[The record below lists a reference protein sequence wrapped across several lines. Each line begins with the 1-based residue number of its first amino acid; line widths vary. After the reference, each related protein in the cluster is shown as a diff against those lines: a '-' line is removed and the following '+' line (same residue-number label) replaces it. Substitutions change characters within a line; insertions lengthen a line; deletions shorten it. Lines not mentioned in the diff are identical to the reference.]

1 MAAAEPTRVLLS
13 VSSFGAGGD
22 HDRRKLEEAGMEV
35 LDNPHGRRL
44 TREEIAAA
52 IPEVHALVAGTE
64 PLDLS
69 VLERASRL
77 RVISRV
83 GVGLENV
90 DLNAA
95 RSLGIVV
102 RNTPDAVTDPVAE
115 LTLGGMLSLLRH
127 IGAMDRALRAGNWE
141 RKMGS
146 LLRGKTVGIVGLGR
160 IGRRLTELLAPFEVT
175 VLASDRA
182 PDERV
187 ARELGATYVE
197 LHELLE
203 RSDVVTLHVPG
214 MAKPLIGAEELARMQ
229 PHALLVNA
237 SRGGLVDEDALVA
250 ALREERLAGAYVDT
264 FVDEPYT
271 GPLTELEQVLVTPH
285 AGSYAR
291 EARARM
297 EAEAV
302 DNLLGALEEFR

>member
-1 MAAAEPTRVLLS
+1 MAAADPTRVLLS
-13 VSSFGAGGD
+13 VSSFGAAGD
-22 HDRRKLEEAGMEV
+22 EPRHKLEQAGMEV

-44 TREEIAAA
+44 TADEIGEL
-52 IPEVHALVAGTE
+52 IGDVHALVAGTE
-64 PLDLS
+64 PLGLE
-69 VLERASRL
+69 VLERASHL

-115 LTLGGMLSLLRH
+115 LTLAGILSLLRH
-127 IGAMDRALRAGNWE
+127 IGEMDRALRAGNWE
-141 RKMGS
+141 RKMGG
-146 LLRGKTVGIVGLGR
+146 LLRGRTVGIVGLGR
-160 IGRRLTELLAPFEVT
+160 IGRRLTELLKPFEVT

-187 ARELGATYVE
+187 AAELGATYVE
-197 LHELLE
+197 LGELLE
-203 RSDVVTLHVPG
+203 RSDIVTLHVPG
-214 MAKPLIGAEELARMQ
+214 MARPLIGADELARMQ

-237 SRGGLVDEDALVA
+237 SRGGLVDEEALAA

-264 FVDEPYT
+264 FVDEPYS
-271 GPLTELEQVLVTPH
+271 GPLAQFEQVLVTPH

-297 EAEAV
+297 ESEAV

>member
-1 MAAAEPTRVLLS
+1 MATAEPTRVLLS

-22 HDRRKLEEAGMEV
+22 QDRRKLEDAGMEV

-44 TREEIAAA
+44 TRDEIGEL
-52 IPEVHALVAGTE
+52 IGDVHALVAGTE
-64 PLDLS
+64 PLDLP
-69 VLERASRL
+69 VLEQAPRL

-115 LTLGGMLSLLRH
+115 LTLAGILSLLRH
-127 IGAMDRALRAGNWE
+127 IGEMDRALRAGNWE
-141 RKMGS
+141 RKMGG
-146 LLRGKTVGIVGLGR
+146 LLRGKTVGIIGLGR
-160 IGRRLTELLAPFEVT
+160 IGRRLTELLTPFEVT

-182 PDERV
+182 PDQHV
-187 ARELGATYVE
+187 AGQLGATYVE
-197 LHELLE
+197 LGELLE
-203 RSDVVTLHVPG
+203 RSDIVTLHVPG
-214 MAKPLIGAEELARMQ
+214 MTRPLIGAEELARMQ

-237 SRGGLVDEDALVA
+237 SRGGLVDEDALLA

-297 EAEAV
+297 ESEAV

>member
-1 MAAAEPTRVLLS
+1 MAASEPTRVLLS

-22 HDRRKLEEAGMEV
+22 QDRRKLEDAGMEV

-44 TREEIAAA
+44 TRDEIGEL
-52 IPEVHALVAGTE
+52 IGDVHALVAGTE
-64 PLDLS
+64 PLDLP
-69 VLERASRL
+69 VLEGASRL

-115 LTLGGMLSLLRH
+115 LTLGGILSLLRH
-127 IGAMDRALRAGNWE
+127 IGEMDRALRAGNWE
-141 RKMGS
+141 RKMGG

-160 IGRRLTELLAPFEVT
+160 IGRRLTELLTPFEVT

-182 PDERV
+182 PDQRV
-187 ARELGATYVE
+187 AGELGATYVA
-197 LHELLE
+197 LGELLE
-203 RSDVVTLHVPG
+203 RSDIVTLHVPG
-214 MAKPLIGAEELARMQ
+214 MARPLIGAEELARMQ

-237 SRGGLVDEDALVA
+237 SRGGLVDEDALLA

-297 EAEAV
+297 ESEAV

>member
-1 MAAAEPTRVLLS
+1 MATAEPTRVLLS

-22 HDRRKLEEAGMEV
+22 QDRRKLEDAGMEV

-44 TREEIAAA
+44 TRDEIGEL
-52 IPEVHALVAGTE
+52 IGDVHALVAGTE
-64 PLDLS
+64 PLDLP
-69 VLERASRL
+69 VLEQASRL

-115 LTLGGMLSLLRH
+115 LTLAGMLSLLRH
-127 IGAMDRALRAGNWE
+127 IGEMDRALRAGSWE
-141 RKMGS
+141 RKMGG

-182 PDERV
+182 PDQRV
-187 ARELGATYVE
+187 AGELGATYVE
-197 LHELLE
+197 LDELLE
-203 RSDVVTLHVPG
+203 RSDIVTLHVPG
-214 MAKPLIGAEELARMQ
+214 MTRPLIGADELARMQ

-237 SRGGLVDEDALVA
+237 SRGGLVDEDALLA
-250 ALREERLAGAYVDT
+250 ALHEGRLAGAYVDT

-297 EAEAV
+297 ESEAV

>member
-22 HDRRKLEEAGMEV
+22 EPRRKLEAAGMDV

-44 TREEIAAA
+44 TRDEIAKA
-52 IPEVHALVAGTE
+52 IPGVHALVAGTE
-64 PLDLS
+64 PLDEG
-69 VLERASRL
+69 VLEQAVRL

-115 LTLGGMLSLLRH
+115 LTLGGILSLLRH
-127 IGAMDRALRAGNWE
+127 IGEMDRALRNGGWE
-141 RKMGS
+141 RKMGG

-160 IGRRLTELLAPFEVT
+160 IGRRLAELLAPFEVEL
-175 VLASDRA
+175 LASDRA
-182 PDERV
+182 PDQAV
-187 ARELGATYVE
+187 ADQLGATYVE
-197 LHELLE
+197 LGELLE

-214 MAKPLIGAEELARMQ
+214 MSRPLLGADELARMQ

-237 SRGGLVDEDALVA
+237 SRGGLVDEDALID
-250 ALREERLAGAYVDT
+250 ALRGERLAGAYVDT

-271 GPLTELEQVLVTPH
+271 GPLTELEQVVVTPH

-302 DNLLGALEEFR
+302 DNLVEALEEFR

>member
-13 VSSFGAGGD
+13 VSSFGAAGD
-22 HDRRKLEEAGMEV
+22 GPRRKLEEAGMEV

-44 TREEIAAA
+44 TAA
-52 IPEVHALVAGTE
+52 EVSELIGEVEGLIAGTE
-64 PLDLS
+64 PLDLE
-69 VLERASRL
+69 VLERAAHL

-115 LTLGGMLSLLRH
+115 LTLAGMLSLLRH
-127 IGAMDRALRAGNWE
+127 IGEMDRALRDGRWE
-141 RKMGS
+141 RKMGG
-146 LLRGKTVGIVGLGR
+146 LLRGRTVGIVGLGR
-160 IGRRLTELLAPFEVT
+160 IGRRLTELLEPFDVT
-175 VLASDRA
+175 VLAADRA
-182 PDERV
+182 PDHHV
-187 ARELGATYVE
+187 AQHLGATYVE
-197 LHELLE
+197 LEQLLE
-203 RSDVVTLHVPG
+203 RSDIVSLHLPG
-214 MAKPLIGAEELARMQ
+214 MARPLIGADELARMQ
-229 PHALLVNA
+229 SHALLINA
-237 SRGGLVDEDALVA
+237 SRGGLVDEDALLA
-250 ALREERLAGAYVDT
+250 ALQEGRLAGAYIDT

-271 GPLTELEQVLVTPH
+271 GPLKDLEQVLVTPH

-302 DNLLGALEEFR
+302 DNLLDALEEFH